1 MAQKATPK
9 KSSVADDPR
18 VTQALQNYEAG
29 LRALQEH
36 KFEKAKPLF
45 QKVLAGPSK
54 ELTDRATVHLS
65 ICNQHLER
73 STSQQFKSVEEH
85 YDYAVSLMNVGDYVT
100 AREHIEKLL
109 KQAPKTDFVVYGLAA
124 LDCLTGHVED
134 ALKHLDEA
142 LRLNSSL
149 RYQARNDSDFHNL
162 AEDPRFTE
170 LLYPDPA
177 ADLASAETYFREDE
191 SS

>member
-9 KSSVADDPR
+9 KSSV
-18 VTQALQNYEAG
+18 TLQNDVVLAAYETG
-29 LRALQEH
+29 LRFLQEH

-45 QKVLAGPSK
+45 EKVLAGPHK
-54 ELTDRATVHLS
+54 ELTDRAAIHLS

-73 STSQQFKSVEEH
+73 PTTNQFKTIEEH
-85 YDYAVSLMNVGDYVT
+85 FDYSVSLMNVGDYVT
-100 AREHIEKLL
+100 AREHIEKLV
-109 KQAPKTDFVVYGLAA
+109 KQAPKTDFVIYGLAA

-134 ALKHLDEA
+134 SLKHLDEA
-142 LRLNSSL
+142 LRLNASL

-177 ADLASAETYFREDE
+177 ADLSSPESSFREDD
-191 SS
+191 SY

>member
-9 KSSVADDPR
+9 KSSLADDPR

-54 ELTDRATVHLS
+54 ELADRAAVHLNA
-65 ICNQHLER
+65 CNQHLER
-73 STSQQFKSVEEH
+73 SDVTQFNTIEEH
-85 YDYAVSLMNVGDYVT
+85 FDYAVSLMNIADYVT
-100 AREHIEKLL
+100 AREHLEKLL
-109 KQAPKTDFVVYGLAA
+109 KQSPKTDYVIYGLAA

-134 ALKHLDEA
+134 SLKHLDEA
-142 LRLNSSL
+142 LRLNASL
-149 RYQARNDSDFHNL
+149 RFQARNDSDFQNL

-170 LLYPDPA
+170 LLYPDPGA
-177 ADLASAETYFREDE
+177 ESIAETSFREDE
-191 SS
+191 SY